1 MTTYIRNTPHRREVL
16 SLLSTGPATS
26 PEIRKA
32 LGINS
37 SGQACSML
45 KSMVLNGLIKASG
58 SAPHTVY
65 SLPSPDDPAQ
75 PMVDA
80 KVYDGQGM
88 MTEAREHALALAAT
102 GPITTSDIVRTRGIG
117 LGAATNLLYG
127 MVEVGLLVRQ
137 RKDRNQSV
145 AYEYSL
151 PAPSA
156 QPAQPQ
162 MEKPVLKPSLPA
174 AKPSIKPPSSKSLW
188 EQIENV
194 LSTTTRMSM
203 ADIVKA
209 GVPNDGRLHRMLKE
223 MYSAG
228 KIARWLAGDHY
239 VYTLANT
246 LHPATAKL
254 KDFVPPETFKKEYVA
269 IPTVSPQLADLH
281 EKLDAPAKAPVD
293 EVSVI
298 GENVLGEMAALRKEL
313 ERTRKELSDAR
324 ERLKMHNTY
333 SITLPKLAGGASWED
348 FYVGDVAKIDYDA
361 AVAIHNELQAQLEA

>member
-1 MTTYIRNTPHRREVL
+1 MTKRVQMSAARQR
-16 SLLSTGPATS
+16 
-26 PEIRKA
+26 A
-32 LGINS
+32 LE
-37 SGQACSML
+37 L
-45 KSMVLNGLIKASG
+45 
-58 SAPHTVY
+58 
-65 SLPSPDDPAQ
+65 
-75 PMVDA
+75 A
-80 KVYDGQGM
+80 K
-88 MTEAREHALALAAT
+88 T
-102 GPITTSDIVRTRGIG
+102 GPITTNDIAKDSGVK
-117 LGAATNLLYG
+117 LSSATNLLHG
-127 MVEVGLLVRQ
+127 MVVCGLLVRE
-137 RKDRNQSV
+137 RKDRNKSV

-151 PAPSA
+151 PSRDTR
-156 QPAQPQ
+156 PAQSKTPTP
-162 MEKPVLKPSLPA
+162 PVKVGKPSVA
-174 AKPSIKPPSSKSLW
+174 PPSSKSLW

-254 KDFVPPETFKKEYVA
+254 KDFVPPDTFKKEYVA
-269 IPTVSPQLADLH
+269 MPAVSPQLADLH
-281 EKLDAPAKAPVD
+281 EKLDAPAKPAKAPVG
-293 EVSVI
+293 EMSVI